1 MFLWPGLASPPISG
15 EGAAGAGAG
24 LIPSQGWGCSS
35 PGALSSALT
44 RLREDFPRHLAHH
57 HHQAEREETPEGS
70 MELWAQAG
78 NHSPSVGSVPASLSL
93 LRGVRAT
100 QGSGGVTGRE
110 EWLCLEQAEGPC
122 PPICKWNIST
132 CHSPEAASSQEPNGQ
147 GCLRNEINI
156 QARGSFHT
164 PSWRDITNQSLHSR
178 GSGHSLGTLCVLGHA
193 DQPIRISQQALR

>member
-44 RLREDFPRHLAHH
+44 RLREDFPRHLAHR
-57 HHQAEREETPEGS
+57 HHQAEREETPEGL

-93 LRGVRAT
+93 LPWG
-100 QGSGGVTGRE
+100 QGHPRQWGCHWQGGVAVFRAGRGA
-110 EWLCLEQAEGPC
+110 L
-122 PPICKWNIST
+122 
-132 CHSPEAASSQEPNGQ
+132 SPHLQMEHLYLS
-147 GCLRNEINI
+147 
-156 QARGSFHT
+156 
-164 PSWRDITNQSLHSR
+164 
-178 GSGHSLGTLCVLGHA
+178 
-193 DQPIRISQQALR
+193 